1 MMKDI
6 DLLVEQSLSGE
17 KLATARLIS
26 LVERGDD
33 AAPYVMEKIYPHS
46 GGAHYI
52 GVTGPPGVGKSTIT
66 DRLVALFCRGG
77 HSVGVVAVDPCSP
90 FSGGALLG
98 DRVRMHVKSE
108 WDVFFRSMSAGRVM
122 GGLAET
128 TKEASRILDAGGKE
142 IIIVETVGVGQSEL
156 DIAQATDTVVVAL
169 MPDSGDTV
177 QMMKAG
183 LMEIADIFVVNKAD
197 RPGAESLSASIEGM
211 LDRAS
216 QAMEWK
222 PPVLLT
228 AASLNR
234 GMDSLYDTIW
244 SHTQFLKE
252 DSRLEKRRKAQMRNE
267 MQTRIEGELLQMF
280 RTGFGDEEELNTL
293 ADRVYNTGID
303 PQTAARRYLEKGLE
317 LRKKKV

>member
-1 MMKDI
+1 MKDI
-6 DLLVEQSLSGE
+6 DLLVEKSLSGE

-26 LVERGDD
+26 IVERGDD
-33 AAPYVMEKIYPHS
+33 AAPSVMEKIYPHS
-46 GGAHYI
+46 GSAYYI

-66 DRLVALFCRGG
+66 DRLVSLFCGG
-77 HSVGVVAVDPCSP
+77 GYSVGIVAVDPCSP

-98 DRVRMHVKSE
+98 DRVRMHVKSD

-122 GGLAET
+122 GGLAKT

-156 DIAQATDTVVVAL
+156 DITQATDTVVVVL
-169 MPDSGDTV
+169 MPDSGDAV

-197 RPGAESLSASIEGM
+197 RPGAENLSSSVEGM

-216 QAMEWK
+216 QTMEWK

-234 GMDSLYDTIW
+234 GIDRLYDTIW
-244 SHTQFLKE
+244 NHARFLKE

-267 MQTRIEGELLQMF
+267 MQSRIEGELLQMF
-280 RTGFGDEEELNTL
+280 RKHFGNEEELNSL
-293 ADRVYNTGID
+293 AEKVYNKGID
-303 PQTAARRYLEKGLE
+303 PQTAARTFLENGFE
-317 LRKKKV
+317 LKKRRE